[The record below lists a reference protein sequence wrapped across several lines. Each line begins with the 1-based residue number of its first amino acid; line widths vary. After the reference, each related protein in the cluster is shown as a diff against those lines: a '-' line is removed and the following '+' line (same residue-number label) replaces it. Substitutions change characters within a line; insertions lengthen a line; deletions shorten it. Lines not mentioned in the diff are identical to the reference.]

1 MDRRT
6 FLRRSMA
13 ATVGAGTLT
22 SARMASAKV
31 VDEAQPG
38 DGPYGSLEGVEPDE
52 NGLVLP
58 EGFTSRIVA
67 IGGDPVGDTGY
78 EWRLFPDG
86 AATFDD
92 GEGGWYYTCNSEVFN
107 WLTPGEERGGVS
119 AIHFDADG
127 EILDAYSILEGSHSN
142 CAGGVTPWGTWLS
155 CEEAYIGVGQV
166 WECDPT
172 GVNEAVAHP
181 AMGNWAHEA
190 AAVDPVD
197 EVVYLTEDNPE
208 GLLYRYTPDAYPD
221 LSAGTLEAMLVAEDG
236 SVTWAAVP
244 DPSAAETPTREQ
256 VPGAFLT
263 PGGEG
268 IWYHDGSIWF
278 TTKTDNRV
286 HAVDLR
292 AQQYTL
298 IWDGTG
304 DRQPLTGVD
313 NITVEEGS
321 GDLFV
326 AEDGG
331 NMEVVVITPEG
342 EVAPFCRIPDPAH
355 ESSEITGPCF
365 NPNRNR
371 LYFSSQRG
379 PGNKLTRDVIEA
391 IDWGDAPDGLAVGVT
406 YEVTGPFRGEYVP
419 PPPTTTTTTTTTTAA
434 PTTTTAAPTTTTA
447 APTTT
452 TAAPTTTTAAPT
464 TTTAAPTTTQAPV
477 TTLARAAET
486 TAAAS
491 DGGGSGLVIGIGAAA
506 VLAAGAAALAL
517 RNRGGGSEEP
527 DETG

>member
-1 MDRRT
+1 
-6 FLRRSMA
+6 MA

-221 LSAGTLEAMLVAEDG
+221 LSSGMLEAMLVADERY
-236 SVTWAAVP
+236 VLWASVP
-244 DPSAAETPTREQ
+244 DPLAAETPTREQ
-256 VPGAFLT
+256 VPGAFFT

-286 HAVDLR
+286 HA
-292 AQQYTL
+292 
-298 IWDGTG
+298 
-304 DRQPLTGVD
+304 
-313 NITVEEGS
+313 
-321 GDLFV
+321 
-326 AEDGG
+326 
-331 NMEVVVITPEG
+331 
-342 EVAPFCRIPDPAH
+342 
-355 ESSEITGPCF
+355 
-365 NPNRNR
+365 
-371 LYFSSQRG
+371 
-379 PGNKLTRDVIEA
+379 
-391 IDWGDAPDGLAVGVT
+391 
-406 YEVTGPFRGEYVP
+406 
-419 PPPTTTTTTTTTTAA
+419 
-434 PTTTTAAPTTTTA
+434 
-447 APTTT
+447 
-452 TAAPTTTTAAPT
+452 
-464 TTTAAPTTTQAPV
+464 
-477 TTLARAAET
+477 
-486 TAAAS
+486 
-491 DGGGSGLVIGIGAAA
+491 
-506 VLAAGAAALAL
+506 
-517 RNRGGGSEEP
+517 
-527 DETG
+527 

>member
-1 MDRRT
+1 
-6 FLRRSMA
+6 
-13 ATVGAGTLT
+13 
-22 SARMASAKV
+22 
-31 VDEAQPG
+31 
-38 DGPYGSLEGVEPDE
+38 
-52 NGLVLP
+52 
-58 EGFTSRIVA
+58 
-67 IGGDPVGDTGY
+67 
-78 EWRLFPDG
+78 
-86 AATFDD
+86 
-92 GEGGWYYTCNSEVFN
+92 
-107 WLTPGEERGGVS
+107 
-119 AIHFDADG
+119 
-127 EILDAYSILEGSHSN
+127 
-142 CAGGVTPWGTWLS
+142 
-155 CEEAYIGVGQV
+155 
-166 WECDPT
+166 
-172 GVNEAVAHP
+172 
-181 AMGNWAHEA
+181 
-190 AAVDPVD
+190 
-197 EVVYLTEDNPE
+197 
-208 GLLYRYTPDAYPD
+208 
-221 LSAGTLEAMLVAEDG
+221 
-236 SVTWAAVP
+236 
-244 DPSAAETPTREQ
+244 
-256 VPGAFLT
+256 
-263 PGGEG
+263 
-268 IWYHDGSIWF
+268 
-278 TTKTDNRV
+278 
-286 HAVDLR
+286 
-292 AQQYTL
+292 L

-342 EVAPFCRIPDPAH
+342 EVAPFCRIPDSTH